1 MISLIDELY
10 LGNLDSNYIN
20 FNNVHFLKRLDENKI
35 SLDFVKN
42 LIFNEEIL
50 DYGPSSGH
58 GEDSYEL
65 YYPAP
70 DSKDY
75 SNLKVCVK
83 IYNDC
88 INLVT
93 IMADSL
99 TCSKSRND
107 STKSKKKRNED
118 NLKNKAYKKRR
129 HY

>member
-20 FNNVHFLKRLDENKI
+20 FNNAHFLKRLDENKI

>member
-20 FNNVHFLKRLDENKI
+20 FNNVHFLKRLNENKI

-42 LIFNEEIL
+42 LILNEEIL
-50 DYGPSSGH
+50 DYSPSFNHGPN
-58 GEDSYEL
+58 SYEL

-75 SNLKVCVK
+75 NNLKVCVK
-83 IYNDC
+83 IYDDC

-93 IMADSL
+93 VMADSSS
-99 TCSKSRND
+99 CSKSRND
-107 STKSKKKRNED
+107 STKSKKKIHAD
-118 NLKNKAYKKRR
+118 NLVYKAYKKRR
-129 HY
+129 HS

>member
-20 FNNVHFLKRLDENKI
+20 FNNAHFLKRLRENKI

-42 LIFNEEIL
+42 LILNEEIL

-58 GEDSYEL
+58 GKGSYEL

-75 SNLKVCVK
+75 ANLKVCVK
-83 IYNDC
+83 IYDDC

-93 IMADSL
+93 IMADSVS
-99 TCSKSRND
+99 CSKSRND

-129 HY
+129 HH

>member
-42 LIFNEEIL
+42 LILNEEIL
-50 DYGPSSGH
+50 DYCPSSDH
-58 GEDSYEL
+58 GRDSYEL